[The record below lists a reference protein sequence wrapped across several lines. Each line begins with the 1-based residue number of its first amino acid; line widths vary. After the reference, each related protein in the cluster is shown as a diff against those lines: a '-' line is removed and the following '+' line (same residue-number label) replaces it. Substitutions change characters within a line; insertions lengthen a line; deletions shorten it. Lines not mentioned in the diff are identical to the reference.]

1 MRMYLTSTVVENT
14 RAHSP
19 QLPLMTLTIV
29 TTIGS
34 YYGIG
39 AKDSTFAKPGN
50 QKYVET
56 AYFVSYHPV

>member
-1 MRMYLTSTVVENT
+1 MRKFTLYTVI
-14 RAHSP
+14 RGPSAHGT
-19 QLPLMTLTIV
+19 QLPLLTLTIV

-39 AKDSTFAKPGN
+39 AKDATFALPGN

-56 AYFVSYHPV
+56 AYFVSYRSF